1 MLFNCLDLN
10 QTNTKRRISNTN
22 IKMYV
27 VFIKHLDMET
37 EMGCLTKNEQF
48 SLWKSGGK
56 IRAFPKR
63 GIVPD

>member
-1 MLFNCLDLN
+1 MLFNSLDLN
-10 QTNTKRRISNTN
+10 QTNKQRH

-27 VFIKHLDMET
+27 DFIKHLDMET